1 MKPFKDM
8 SETEK
13 IIYRISEIS
22 ELTLKLSK
30 IGYAN
35 GLHNHR
41 PRAARERDAL
51 LNNNNVI
58 QQSRNQKDF

>member
-41 PRAARERDAL
+41 PRAESERDTIIKKNM
-51 LNNNNVI
+51 NNRFT
-58 QQSRNQKDF
+58 S